1 MQKDDPL
8 ALGQI
13 AVKRGFLSEEQLTEC
28 QGVLDS
34 RQSIGAETDL
44 LEIAQRRGY
53 LTGHQTEQI
62 KQEFDRHIRKK
73 DPIPGFKLLSEIGRG
88 GMGQVYKGIQLS
100 LDRPVAVK
108 VLPSR
113 LAKNPSFVERFHREA
128 RSAGKLIH
136 PNVVQVIEAGKSP
149 DNHYYLVMEFVEG
162 ENVHQMLQKR
172 GRIEEKDALRIIHK
186 VAEALQEAH
195 RLNIIHRDIKPSN
208 ILINDDGEAKLADFG
223 LAREESDNSIT
234 LTGQMMGTPYY
245 MSPEQARGD
254 RGVDSRADLYSL
266 GATFYHMITGRLPF
280 KGDTPTI
287 VVLKHIEEPVIP
299 PKEHFSEL
307 SEGVN
312 GIILRM
318 MEKDPGRRYATPQE
332 LIEDLDAFESGQP
345 VGSQA
350 ATTATI
356 VGDDLADNGDA
367 APAPIIPGTSD
378 APVVSDPF
386 FEEETEP
393 QSSASRT
400 LPMFVASA
408 VSGFVSVVVVLVIIF
423 MMKDKPEI
431 EPGPPRSGPPPIRA
445 APDPARSRSGPPPIR
460 PAPEFTPEQN
470 VQTVDGLEG
479 LSAEVLTSIKAA
491 REFVRKQSRLDIED
505 RDFVNILARM
515 ETLLDEI
522 GGHPVAARIRLE
534 RMYQIEQLDQDAKKR
549 FRSIESDAGRAVGKR
564 NYGDALLLYDRFPK
578 GWLTQHWQE
587 TLNERKDFL
596 LDEAKKKVDVLSSS
610 MKDQI
615 DDENL
620 SSAKILL
627 ENLNAVGLPF
637 SKEKA
642 REFETKITKL
652 EKRLE
657 KKRLAGEAL
666 LEEQEAFT
674 KLLSRTAKDV
684 QSKRYSIALRKIK
697 EARSSKQY
705 PNHSRQLQHL
715 EANLTLTD
723 EILNSSIVGAQE
735 KIRKDGHFPGRV
747 KGIGLTIFKLNR
759 DEMSSGATADAAS
772 FDNTPFQE
780 LHASDIVELAHQFY
794 RPPAVS
800 DLERTKR
807 LVRFGMTIED
817 KKAFKIIE
825 SKGVESAAGIEA
837 KAMAIEE
844 IRALIDVEKYREA
857 EQYLVSL
864 KALYRGD
871 LEIHNLLDQV
881 VDRTEDAPVKRPEK
895 VKKAWVKDLFY
906 GKVEVHRS
914 KRRRVQITYTFQNRA
929 ELQDWVIE
937 KSAARS
943 RIRRKVFGRT
953 PEDQPNEMHEDAIE
967 IRPRSQMG
975 HKGIFTEDD
984 LKIRVIM
991 VPVRAFHVQFASS
1004 RPNSFD
1010 GIRIGWPMSFSKGGR
1025 FMGQPFPKQIQTIN
1039 VILSRDKD
1047 SMRIEVEELD
1057 VERAY
1062 DIPDDANHSGH
1073 LIIRASDRS
1082 LHIRK
1087 IVITG
1092 ELDRDWLESAL
1103 EKKQVELS
1111 EEHSVA
1117 PVLPP

>member
-128 RSAGKLIH
+128 RSAGKLFH

-162 ENVHQMLQKR
+162 ESVHQMLQKR
-172 GRIEEKDALRIIHK
+172 GCIEEKDALRIIHQ

-195 RLNIIHRDIKPSN
+195 RMNIIHRDIKPSN

-223 LAREESDNSIT
+223 LAREESDSSIT
-234 LTGQMMGTPYY
+234 QTGQMMGTPYY

-266 GATFYHMITGRLPF
+266 GATFYHMVTGRLPF

-299 PKEHFSEL
+299 PKEHFPEL

-350 ATTATI
+350 ATAATI

-367 APAPIIPGTSD
+367 APSPIIPGTSE

-393 QSSASRT
+393 QSSASRS

-423 MMKDKPEI
+423 MMRDKPEI
-431 EPGPPRSGPPPIRA
+431 EPGPPPIL
-445 APDPARSRSGPPPIR
+445 

-470 VQTVDGLEG
+470 VQAVDALKD
-479 LSAEVLTSIKAA
+479 LSPEVLTSIKDA

-522 GGHPVAARIRLE
+522 GGHPAAAARIRLE
-534 RMYQIEQLDQDAKKR
+534 RMNQIEQFDQDAKKR
-549 FRSIESDAGRAVGKR
+549 FRRIESDARRAVGR
-564 NYGDALLLYDRFPK
+564 GNYGDALLLYDRFPK

-587 TLNERKDFL
+587 KLNERKDFL
-596 LDEAKKKVDVLSSS
+596 LDEAKKKVDVLSNS
-610 MKDQI
+610 MKEQI

-627 ENLNAVGLPF
+627 ENLNSVGLPF

-642 REFETKITKL
+642 KEFETKVAKL

-657 KKRLAGEAL
+657 KKQFAEEAL
-666 LEEQEAFT
+666 REEQEAFT
-674 KLLSRTAKDV
+674 KLLSQTAKDV
-684 QSKRYSIALRKIK
+684 QSKRYSIALREIE
-697 EARSSKQY
+697 EARSSKKY

-715 EANLTLTD
+715 EANLILTG
-723 EILNSSIVGAQE
+723 EILKSSITGAQE
-735 KIRKDGHFPGRV
+735 KIRKDGHFPGRI

-780 LHASDIVELAHQFY
+780 LHASDIVELAQQFY
-794 RPPAVS
+794 RPPGVS

-807 LVRFGMTIED
+807 LVRLGMTIED

-825 SKGVESAAGIEA
+825 SKGVESAAGTEA

-844 IRALIDVEKYREA
+844 IRMLIDIEKYKEA

-871 LEIHNLLDQV
+871 LEIRKLLDQV
-881 VDRTEDAPVKRPEK
+881 VERTEDAPVKKPEI

-929 ELQDWVIE
+929 ELHDWVIG

-943 RIRRKVFGRT
+943 RIRKKVFGRT

-967 IRPRSQMG
+967 IKPRSQMG

-984 LKIRVIM
+984 LNIRVIM

-1062 DIPDDANHSGH
+1062 DIPDNANHSGH
-1073 LIIRASDRS
+1073 LVIRASDRS

-1092 ELDRDWLESAL
+1092 ELERDWLESAL
-1103 EKKQVELS
+1103 EKKQFELS